1 MVGGFRGG
9 YERPGLQQGH
19 GVGESKWAK
28 REVGLDGGE
37 GVTPEKYSGLQEVRP
52 KDP

>member
-37 GVTPEKYSGLQEVRP
+37 GLHLRNIQVFRR
-52 KDP
+52 